1 MENNERVDQSFHLSA
16 NAKDLH
22 PLRKGESETVRRE
35 RSDRSHRIYCREG
48 TVGDL
53 QVQIA
58 ASLSCHTKRRKE
70 FPCAKFPVDLIV
82 SQLFERD
89 GSNENSGS
97 F

>member
-1 MENNERVDQSFHLSA
+1 MENNERVDQSFHLLQTLKTYTRF
-16 NAKDLH
+16 AKGNPKQVVTNGQTGLIAS
-22 PLRKGESETVRRE
+22 LR
-35 RSDRSHRIYCREG
+35 REG

-89 GSNENSGS
+89 ESNENSGS